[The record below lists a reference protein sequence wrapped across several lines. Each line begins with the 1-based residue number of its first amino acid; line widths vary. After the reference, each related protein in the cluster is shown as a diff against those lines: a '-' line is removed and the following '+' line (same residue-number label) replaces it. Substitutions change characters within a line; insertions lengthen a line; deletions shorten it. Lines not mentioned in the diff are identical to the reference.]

1 MQRGREEEKSKKGV
15 KKKGKRNRANKN
27 EKERKGIKKDGG
39 ERRRD

>member
-15 KKKGKRNRANKN
+15 KEKRNRANKN
-27 EKERKGIKKDGG
+27 EKEQKGIKKDGG